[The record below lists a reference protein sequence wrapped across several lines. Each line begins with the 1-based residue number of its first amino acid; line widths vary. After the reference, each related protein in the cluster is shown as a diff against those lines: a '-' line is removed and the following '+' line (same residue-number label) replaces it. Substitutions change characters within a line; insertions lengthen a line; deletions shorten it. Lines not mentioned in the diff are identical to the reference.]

1 MTAFHFE
8 LVAPEQLLFSG
19 DVDSVV
25 LSGTEGEMTV
35 LANQAPLMTT
45 LKPGIIT
52 IAETSGATKKLFV
65 RGGFADI
72 APTGLTILAETA
84 VPLEHLTA
92 ARIDAEIT
100 SAADEAAAA
109 GIGESARL
117 AAEKLAQLNEL
128 KASLKL

>member
-84 VPLEHLTA
+84 VQLEHLTA